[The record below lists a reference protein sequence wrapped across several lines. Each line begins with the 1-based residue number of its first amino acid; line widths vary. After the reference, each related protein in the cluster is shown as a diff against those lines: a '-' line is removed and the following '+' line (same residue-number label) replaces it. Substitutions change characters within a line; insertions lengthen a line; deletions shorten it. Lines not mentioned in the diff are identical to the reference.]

1 MNRIDR
7 YVFREVA
14 SPTIVAFLAYTG
26 IMLIRGLFQFAEL
39 VLQSGNPGRD
49 LLIVL
54 GFSLPHIVV
63 LTIPVAM
70 LLGVLVGIGR
80 LSADS
85 ELIALRASG
94 VDLVR
99 LYRPI
104 GILSG
109 ICFGLTLWVL
119 LSLVPRGN
127 QMLFSKK
134 LELSTFIIAQ
144 RIQPGVFSP
153 DIAGRRIYVERA
165 SSDRRTLEGIIVSD
179 RSDPAGERLTLARSG
194 VLELEEAEGRLWLRL
209 RDAVTHRL
217 TDQGAGDEQ
226 ASYDEQRILLEDTN
240 PRERVSRLNWEKQLR
255 EQSLPE
261 LLQRTRTAKTPT
273 ELRMTWVEIQ
283 KKFSF
288 PVGCL
293 VFGFIAL
300 PLGVVT
306 RRGGRSA
313 GFAVST
319 VIVLGY
325 YVLIASGEARA
336 IEGQWSPAT
345 AMWLPNVILV
355 VFGIWALRR
364 VRRDLPLFPVPSLP
378 AFRRRKGSTVST
390 VPSADMA
397 ESTISNGSSVY
408 SEAPATPPPPTA
420 GPDSPPARRS
430 RTGSSLRGGFL
441 LDRYVSSRFLG
452 VFFLVLFSIVTLY
465 VVIEFMEISDDI
477 AKNNPPATLL
487 FSYFRALLAPV
498 LYDVVPYAF
507 LVAALVAVAG
517 MVRSSETTAI
527 LSHGI
532 SLHRAAAPILL
543 LAVACGF
550 GLWLFSEH
558 VVPRASSDAER
569 LRLAILGRPEAAL
582 RGPGQVWFRGESGR
596 FFAGEAVSS
605 AKGTVAD
612 VTVIEIDTAA
622 FRLVRRVDAP
632 RATLIPGRGLA
643 FPSGWER
650 VFGASGTRLGGRRET
665 PFVVEAP
672 EAARVFQAGALD
684 PRQMTS
690 PQLSRF
696 ILARRQ
702 SGADVSALETGLQQR
717 SAAALSTLLLT
728 LLGLP
733 SAFRHGKRGAVA
745 GIGIALLIG
754 LGYLAFSTITVKL
767 GTSGALVPVL
777 AAWGPNV
784 LFGLWAARGLLG
796 IRT

>member
-7 YVFREVA
+7 YVLGEVT
-14 SPTIVAFLAYTG
+14 SPTLVAVLAYTG
-26 IMLIRGLFQFAEL
+26 LMLVRGLFQFADL

-49 LLIVL
+49 LLFVL

-94 VDLVR
+94 VDILR
-99 LYRPI
+99 LYRPV
-104 GILSG
+104 GILAAA
-109 ICFGLTLWVL
+109 CFGVTLWVM

-134 LELSTFIIAQ
+134 LELSTFVIAQ

-153 DIAGRRIYVERA
+153 DIAGRRIFVERA
-165 SSDRRTLEGIIVSD
+165 SADRRSLEGIIVSD

-194 VLELEEAEGRLWLRL
+194 LLELEEAEGRLWLRL

-217 TDQGAGDEQ
+217 TEGGAGDEQ

-240 PRERVSRLNWEKQLR
+240 PRERVSRLAWEKQLR
-255 EQSLPE
+255 EQTLPE
-261 LLQRTRTAKTPT
+261 LLGRARTAKTPT
-273 ELRMTWVEIQ
+273 ELRLTWVEIQ
-283 KKFSF
+283 KKFALPF
-288 PVGCL
+288 GCL
-293 VFGFIAL
+293 VFGFVAL

-306 RRGGRSA
+306 RRGGRAA

-319 VIVLGY
+319 AIVLGY

-336 IEGQWSPAT
+336 IEGQTSPFT
-345 AMWLPNVILV
+345 AMWLPNALLV
-355 VFGIWALRR
+355 GFGLYALAR
-364 VRRDLPLFPVPSLP
+364 VRRDRPVFPVPTLP
-378 AFRRRKGSTVST
+378 SFLRRIR
-390 VPSADMA
+390 PSAG
-397 ESTISNGSSVY
+397 ETG
-408 SEAPATPPPPTA
+408 APADGAPRP
-420 GPDSPPARRS
+420 RS
-430 RTGSSLRGGFL
+430 RGTLRAGFL
-441 LDRYVSSRFLG
+441 LDRYVARRFLG
-452 VFFLVLFSIVTLY
+452 VFVLVLVSIVTLY

-477 AKNNPPATLL
+477 AKTKPPASLL
-487 FSYFRALLAPV
+487 VSYFQALLSPV

-532 SLHRAAAPILL
+532 SLHRAVAPVLV
-543 LAVACGF
+543 LAVACGA
-550 GLWLFSEH
+550 GLWLFSER

-582 RGPGQVWFRGESGR
+582 RVPGQVWFRGEEGR
-596 FFAGEAVSS
+596 FFAGEAVAG
-605 AKGTVAD
+605 AKGTVSD
-612 VTVIEIDTAA
+612 VTVIEVDTAK
-622 FRLVRRVDAP
+622 FRLKRRVDAP
-632 RATLIPGRGLA
+632 RATLLPGRGLR
-643 FPSGWER
+643 FPEGWER
-650 VFGASGTRLGGRRET
+650 VFSASGGRLGGRRDT
-665 PFVVEAP
+665 AFVVEAP
-672 EAARVFQAGALD
+672 EAARVFEAGAVD

-690 PQLSRF
+690 SQLSKF
-696 ILARRQ
+696 IVARAK
-702 SGADVSALETGLQQR
+702 SGADVSGLRTGLQQR

-733 SAFRHGKRGAVA
+733 SAFKYGKRGAVA
-745 GIGIALLIG
+745 GVGIALLIG
-754 LGYLAFSTITVKL
+754 LGYLAFSTITLKL
-767 GTSGALVPVL
+767 GTSGALAPFL